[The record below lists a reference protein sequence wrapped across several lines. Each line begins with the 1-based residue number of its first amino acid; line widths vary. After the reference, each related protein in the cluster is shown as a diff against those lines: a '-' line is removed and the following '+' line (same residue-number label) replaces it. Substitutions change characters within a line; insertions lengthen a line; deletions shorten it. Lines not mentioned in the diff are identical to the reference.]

1 MKIFAIIA
9 FTAASVIATAATAE
23 PTRTDVRVSYADLNL
38 ASPAG
43 QAMLARR
50 IDTAASKACSVD
62 ANQRD
67 LGMKRNSTRCYDAA
81 VSGARTAVA
90 MATAPQLAS
99 R

>member
-1 MKIFAIIA
+1 
-9 FTAASVIATAATAE
+9 
-23 PTRTDVRVSYADLNL
+23 
-38 ASPAG
+38 
-43 QAMLARR
+43 MLARR

-62 ANQRD
+62 VNQRD
-67 LGMKRNSTRCYDAA
+67 LSMKRNSTRCYDAA